1 MALDVTFTGLQLSG
15 AGSPIPPIPA
25 GDSAV
30 FIITRNTNLTGSGYF
45 TVETVGNNDGFYD
58 STSPTN
64 ALGSYDFSTF
74 SPFVPTN
81 LITSSY
87 VSSVIVNPQNTDV
100 QTYVFQPTSNIAA
113 SSSMLRSTGDISL
126 RLVLS

>member
-15 AGSPIPPIPA
+15 AGSPIPTLPA
-25 GDSAV
+25 GDSAI

-64 ALGSYDFSTF
+64 ALGSYDFSFF
-74 SPFVPTN
+74 SPFVPKSKLTN
-81 LITSSY
+81 EQRL
-87 VSSVIVNPQNTDV
+87 N
-100 QTYVFQPTSNIAA
+100 FG
-113 SSSMLRSTGDISL
+113 MLLPHIIIS
-126 RLVLS
+126 